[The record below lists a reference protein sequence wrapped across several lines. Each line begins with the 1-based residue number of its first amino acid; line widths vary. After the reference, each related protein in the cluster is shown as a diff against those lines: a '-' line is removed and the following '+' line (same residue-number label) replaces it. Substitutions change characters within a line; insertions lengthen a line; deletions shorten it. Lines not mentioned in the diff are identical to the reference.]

1 MAEIESDLEVS
12 GAIRMIESSGNGW
25 PATGLWSSGMS
36 PQNQVYTVLVAPSSY
51 AGLVTA
57 RTSDG
62 GNFRSRQPLLDGARY
77 WAPRNADPAATIIT
91 AWSSGNGE
99 WALRATIG
107 RAAKLTVRDNRR
119 GTPTF
124 RQYEAWPHGSRNG

>member
-1 MAEIESDLEVS
+1 M
-12 GAIRMIESSGNGW
+12 SSEN
-25 PATGLWSSGMS
+25 PT
-36 PQNQVYTVLVAPSSY
+36 YTLLVAPSSY

-62 GNFRSRQPLLDGARY
+62 GNFRSRQPLLDGGRY
-77 WAPRNADPAATIIT
+77 WAPRNADPDATIIT

-99 WALRATIG
+99 WALRATLG
-107 RAAKLTVRDNRR
+107 HAAKLTVRDNSR

-124 RQYEAWPHGSRNG
+124 QQYEPWPQGLRNR